1 MKLLLI
7 PLALALSGCSQFS
20 NRVYCSPA
28 GDEAAFI
35 SWYMKLG
42 VAAQVDPKDA
52 VRLCQKELSK

>member
-1 MKLLLI
+1 MKYAIFAALLLT
-7 PLALALSGCSQFS
+7 GCSQFS

-52 VRLCQKELSK
+52 VRLCQKEITK